1 MSVKV
6 VTPFEGGKRPLVG
19 MLILGLAGL
28 VGTAIGAIADPRRT
42 LFSYLVAL
50 AFWLGISLGALFLVT
65 IFHASNAKWP
75 VVVRRVLERM
85 AECSA
90 LFAVLFL
97 PVLFGMKELFV
108 WTHSSLPA
116 SLARVLEQKR
126 YYLNVPF
133 FIARAAAYFAIW
145 IAISWALSWWS
156 RQQDES
162 EDLSLS
168 VKQRRLGSA
177 AIPILAVSLTFAAI
191 DWFMS
196 LDPAWYSTIFGVY
209 YFAGAFLSG
218 IAMLIVVTVLSRGP
232 NLYASLVSSEH
243 LQSLGNFV
251 FAFSIFWAY
260 IAFSQFLLIWIADIP
275 EEVTWYLPR
284 AAGPWRPIGIALF
297 FGEFVVPFFAL
308 LPRAV
313 KRNPR
318 PLGWIAL
325 WVLVF
330 HYLDLYW
337 VVMPVLDPGGPQP
350 HWTDLTSLIG
360 IGGAS
365 IAFAI
370 WRMRG
375 SYTLPVGD
383 PYLQFSLRYRQ
394 P

>member
-1 MSVKV
+1 MSAKV
-6 VTPFEGGKRPLVG
+6 VAPFEGGKGPMLVAL
-19 MLILGLAGL
+19 MLGAAGL
-28 VGTAIGAIADPRRT
+28 VGTAIGGLSDPRRT
-42 LFSYLVAL
+42 LFSYLTAM
-50 AFWLGISLGALFLVT
+50 AFWLGISLGALFLVA

-75 VVVRRVLERM
+75 VVVRRMLERM

-90 LFAVLFL
+90 LFAALFL

-108 WTHSSLPA
+108 WTRSGLPA
-116 SLARVLEQKR
+116 SLARLLEEKR
-126 YYLNVPF
+126 FYLNVPF
-133 FIARAAAYFAIW
+133 FIARAAVYFAIW
-145 IAISWALSWWS
+145 IAVSWALSWWS
-156 RQQDES
+156 RRQDES
-162 EDLSLS
+162 EDLRLS

-177 AIPILAVSLTFAAI
+177 AVPILGLSLTFATF
-191 DWFMS
+191 DWLMS
-196 LDPAWYSTIFGVY
+196 LDPTWYSTIFGVY
-209 YFAGAFLSG
+209 CFAGAFLSG
-218 IAMLIVVTVLSRGP
+218 IAMLILVTVLSRSP
-232 NLYASLVSSEH
+232 NFYTGLVSSEH
-243 LQSLGNFV
+243 LQSLGNFL

-260 IAFSQFLLIWIADIP
+260 IAFSQFMLIWIADLP
-275 EEVTWYLPR
+275 EEVTFYLPR

-297 FGEFVVPFFAL
+297 FGQFVVPFFAL
-308 LPRAV
+308 MPRAV

-360 IGGAS
+360 VGGAS
-365 IAFAI
+365 ISFAI